1 MARPPSWD
9 EMVKARTREI
19 LAGGVTCEEAQAQ
32 LSRELQASGRKAPSV
47 RWVNDIRLQAARKRK
62 VGTVP
67 RQESKAAPR
76 PVPAAPVDVAA
87 VEDADRAPLPVV
99 SAVASWPVSAGLRD
113 TVADELDG
121 WIGETP
127 EEEGELA
134 MKRLVRRTPELRTG
148 HGARCL
154 SEGRTVDALLEAGL
168 GSVLGCLYQA
178 RDLADLAE
186 TVREFPVPLPDGVSG
201 DAVIER
207 GRREREGAIA
217 LLLEAAELLRKRPL
231 DDRWFHWAKRS
242 PEERAELERGT
253 AP

>member
-87 VEDADRAPLPVV
+87 DD
-99 SAVASWPVSAGLRD
+99 D
-113 TVADELDG
+113 LDFL
-121 WIGETP
+121 IGETV
-127 EEEGELA
+127 EEAGELA
-134 MKRLVRRTPELRTG
+134 LRRLVRRTPELRTG

-186 TVREFPVPLPDGVSG
+186 TVREFPVPLPDGIAG

-242 PEERAELERGT
+242 PEERAEYFESEAAR
-253 AP
+253 

>member
-1 MARPPSWD
+1 MARPPVFDSL
-9 EMVKARTREI
+9 VKAR
-19 LAGGVTCEEAQAQ
+19 A
-32 LSRELQASGRKAPSV
+32 RELLKSGCTNEEVADYLRQELEARGQKGPSP
-47 RWVNDIRLQAARKRK
+47 RWVSDIRR
-62 VGTVP
+62 
-67 RQESKAAPR
+67 EKAAK
-76 PVPAAPVDVAA
+76 PARVAA

-186 TVREFPVPLPDGVSG
+186 TVREFPVPLPDGIAG

-242 PEERAELERGT
+242 PEERAEYFESEAAR
-253 AP
+253 

>member
-87 VEDADRAPLPVV
+87 DD
-99 SAVASWPVSAGLRD
+99 D
-113 TVADELDG
+113 LDFL
-121 WIGETP
+121 IGETV
-127 EEEGELA
+127 EEAGELA
-134 MKRLVRRTPELRTG
+134 LRRLVRRTPELRTG

-186 TVREFPVPLPDGVSG
+186 TVREFPVPLPDGIAG

-231 DDRWFHWAKRS
+231 DERWLYWAKQS

>member
-19 LAGGVTCEEAQAQ
+19 LAGGVTCEDAHAQ
-32 LSRELQASGRKAPSV
+32 LSQELKARGQRAPSV
-47 RWVNDIRLQAARKRK
+47 RWINDVRLQAARKRK

-76 PVPAAPVDVAA
+76 PVPAAPVD
-87 VEDADRAPLPVV
+87 DAD
-99 SAVASWPVSAGLRD
+99 D
-113 TVADELDG
+113 DDLDFL
-121 WIGETP
+121 IGETV
-127 EEEGELA
+127 EEAGELA
-134 MKRLVRRTPELRTG
+134 LRRLVRRTPELRTG

-154 SEGRTVDALLEAGL
+154 SEGRTVDGLLEAGL
-168 GSVLGCLYQA
+168 GSVLACCY
-178 RDLADLAE
+178 RPSDMADMAE
-186 TVREFPVPLPDGVSG
+186 MVAEYPVPLPDGIAG